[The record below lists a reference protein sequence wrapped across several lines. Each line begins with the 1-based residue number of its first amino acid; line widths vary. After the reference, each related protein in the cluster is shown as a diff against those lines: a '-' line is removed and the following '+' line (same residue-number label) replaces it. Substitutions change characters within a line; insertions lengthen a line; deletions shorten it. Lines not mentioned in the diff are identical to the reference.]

1 MLVFIEKKRHLQV
14 DQVLRPVLVVQ
25 QRPSQGLCLLWRQRE
40 DLVDLVG
47 LVNQV
52 GPAERGTG
60 GGGTV

>member
-1 MLVFIEKKRHLQV
+1 MLVFIQKRQHLQV

-25 QRPSQGLCLLWRQRE
+25 QRPSQGLLWRQRE

-47 LVNQV
+47 LVDQV